1 MFKELRGY
9 VSKELLTSQKEL
21 EKTSSNAEI
30 MKRNPGSRRA
40 VTQRKEGQREEEELP
55 GEGGEREMQ

>member
-30 MKRNPGSRRA
+30 MKRNPGSRRV